1 MAPEIQKQPEQLSQT
16 PEQKPLDLRSDTAA
30 KLKQIDTDHAK
41 ASETLPDS
49 SATLDAA
56 AKKAKQSLEK
66 AQADAYDQ
74 SAIALDQNKQKL
86 LKLAA

>member
-1 MAPEIQKQPEQLSQT
+1 MAPEIQKQPEQPTQY
-16 PEQKPLDLRSDTAA
+16 PEQKPLDVRTDTAA
-30 KLKQIDTDHAK
+30 KLKQVDADHAR
-41 ASETLPDS
+41 AVEALPDS

-66 AQADAYDQ
+66 VQAEAYDRR
-74 SAIALDQNKQKL
+74 AAALDQNKQKL